1 MRVLVTGTGGFVG
14 GHVARD
20 LAARGFEVFAVQRR
34 PPGEPFVSTD
44 RLQVVICD
52 LAAPRG
58 LPPRIDAV
66 VHIAATSPA
75 PGVGADRLVRDNVTG
90 TREVIDYARSA
101 GAGLMIFASSMSLYG
116 RIAVDEVDEATP
128 RTDPDLYGTT
138 KSIGEALLAE
148 RSQTLPS
155 LALRLPGV
163 IGLGARRNFI
173 SGVMQRLL
181 RDEPVEAV
189 NPEANFN
196 NAVDV
201 ADLAVLIG
209 RVLRNG
215 TTGFDAVT
223 LAARGMTTIR
233 AALEQLKTRV
243 GSRSDITFRPSDR
256 RSFTVSSRR
265 AIERYGY
272 DPMEIGAMLD
282 RYADAEREAA
292 RSPPV
297 ARR

>member
-20 LAARGFEVFAVQRR
+20 LAALGFEVFAVQRR
-34 PPGEPFVSTD
+34 PSDEPPVSTGS
-44 RLQVVICD
+44 LQFVICD
-52 LAAPRG
+52 LAAPQG
-58 LPPRIDAV
+58 LPARIDAA

-75 PGVGADRLVRDNVTG
+75 PGVAADRLVRDNVAG
-90 TREVIDYARSA
+90 TQQVIDYAQSA

-116 RIAVDEVDEATP
+116 RITVDEVDEATP

-138 KSIGEALLAE
+138 KYIGEALLADC
-148 RSQTLPS
+148 SGTLPS

-181 RDEPVEAV
+181 RDEPIEAV
-189 NPEANFN
+189 NPEASFN
-196 NAVDV
+196 NAADV
-201 ADLAVLIG
+201 GDLAAMIG

-223 LAARGMTTIR
+223 VAARGMTTIR
-233 AALEQLKTRV
+233 AALERLKARV
-243 GSRSDITFRPSDR
+243 GSRSDITFRPSNR

-282 RYADAEREAA
+282 RYADAEREAHG
-292 RSPPV
+292 
-297 ARR
+297 

>member
-14 GHVARD
+14 GHVACD
-20 LAARGFEVFAVQRR
+20 LAALGFEVFAVQRR
-34 PPGEPFVSTD
+34 PPSEPPTSTGS
-44 RLQVVICD
+44 LQFVICD
-52 LAAPRG
+52 LAAPQG
-58 LPPRIDAV
+58 LPARIDAA

-75 PGVGADRLVRDNVTG
+75 PGVGADRLVWDNIAG
-90 TREVIDYARSA
+90 TQQVIDYARSA
-101 GAGLMIFASSMSLYG
+101 GARLMIFASSMSLYG
-116 RIAVDEVDEATP
+116 RITVDEVDEATP
-128 RTDPDLYGTT
+128 RTDPDLYGVT
-138 KSIGEALLAE
+138 KYIGEALLADC
-148 RSQTLPS
+148 SGTLPS

-189 NPEANFN
+189 NPEASFN
-196 NAVDV
+196 NAADV
-201 ADLAVLIG
+201 GDLSAMIG

-215 TTGFDAVT
+215 IQGFDAVT
-223 LAARGMTTIR
+223 VAARGMTTIR
-233 AALEQLKTRV
+233 AALERLKARV

-282 RYADAEREAA
+282 RYADAEREAHG
-292 RSPPV
+292 
-297 ARR
+297 